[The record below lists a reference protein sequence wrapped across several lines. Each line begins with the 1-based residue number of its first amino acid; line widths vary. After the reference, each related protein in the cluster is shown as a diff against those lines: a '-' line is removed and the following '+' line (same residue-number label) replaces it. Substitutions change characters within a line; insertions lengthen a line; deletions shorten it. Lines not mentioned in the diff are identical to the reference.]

1 MGGLFQ
7 NISFAD
13 GNMNAVSGITYDAD
27 AQLFITATGI
37 SGTNAN
43 AINQL
48 VVDLKAA
55 SIWTKMK
62 ALYPMV
68 GGTSFTCKWNLKNPV
83 DSNAAFRLLFSG
95 GGTFSSNGYQPNGTN
110 AYADTSIIPST
121 MITINN
127 QHLSYYSRTSAMQS
141 GTNYDMGSYNGG
153 GTNVFALSI
162 SLGGTGAV
170 SFINSTNAGSF
181 PSLTHSN
188 ASGFWLGNRTSS
200 TANTHKLWKNGVN
213 VGSTPS
219 STAGSLL
226 SNTIWL
232 GALPNPPLPGYFGNR
247 ECAFASI
254 GDGLSDAE
262 ASAFYTAV
270 QAFNTTLG
278 RQV

>member
-7 NISFAD
+7 NINLTD
-13 GNMNAVSGITYDAD
+13 GNMLATYDIIDSD

-37 SGTNAN
+37 SGTNAS
-43 AINQL
+43 AINTL
-48 VVDLKAA
+48 VIALKAA
-55 SIWTKMK
+55 NIWTKMK
-62 ALYPMV
+62 AIYPV
-68 GGTSFTCKWNLKNPV
+68 IGGTATTHKFNLKNPL

-95 GGTFSSNGYQPNGTN
+95 GWVHSSTGMLPNGSNG
-110 AYADTSIIPST
+110 YADTSMVPSSNFT
-121 MITINN
+121 LNN

-162 SLGGTGAV
+162 SLGGTVAV

-262 ASAFYTAV
+262 ALAFYTAV